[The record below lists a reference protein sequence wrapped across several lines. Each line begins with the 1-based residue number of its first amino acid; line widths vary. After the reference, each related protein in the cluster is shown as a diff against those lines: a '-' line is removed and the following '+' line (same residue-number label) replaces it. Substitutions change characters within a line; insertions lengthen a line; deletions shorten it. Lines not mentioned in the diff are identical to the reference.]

1 MYATCLYC
9 RSHLGANES
18 VEAFQVG
25 KRLAFD
31 GRNGRL
37 WVICSACG
45 RWNLS
50 PLDERH
56 EAIET
61 CERLFR
67 AVRTRIT
74 TDQIG
79 LARLPDGTEL
89 VRIGE
94 PLRPEFAAWRYGQ
107 RLVQR
112 RARSQLAAGS
122 AALVAGAG
130 ALAVGAAAIA
140 AVPFLPAAAALFGQF
155 GIVVIPA
162 ATVAA
167 GTVPVVGA
175 LAARDYVRHGR
186 VVGRFHRG
194 GRVVTV
200 RAKHADAAELR
211 VIAGRDHP
219 AVSLAVPHDDGW
231 AQFEGV
237 EAMHAAGT
245 MLAGANQFGAS
256 ASQVQDAVSRVEEF
270 GDSGGYLLAA
280 SDLGGSR
287 GGRITSVLRMWR
299 DLGTMR
305 LSRVEALA
313 LEMAVHE
320 EAERRAFDGELAILD
335 AAWREAEEIARVAD
349 GL

>member
-18 VEAFQVG
+18 VEVFQVG

-31 GRNGRL
+31 EANGRL
-37 WVICSACG
+37 WVVCSGCG

-61 CERLFR
+61 CEKLFR
-67 AVRTRIT
+67 AARTRIT

-107 RLVQR
+107 RFVQR
-112 RARSQLAAGS
+112 RMRSQLAAGS
-122 AALVAGAG
+122 AAIVAGAG
-130 ALAVGAAAIA
+130 VLAVGAAAVA
-140 AVPFLPAAAALFGQF
+140 LVPLLAPAFTLFGQF

-167 GTVPVVGA
+167 STVPVVGA
-175 LAARDYVRHGR
+175 LAAKDYVRHGR
-186 VVGRFHRG
+186 VVGRFRRN
-194 GRVVTV
+194 GRVLTV

-211 VIAGRDHP
+211 VVTGRDHP
-219 AVSLAVPHDDGW
+219 SVSLAVPHDDGW

-237 EAMHAAGT
+237 DAMHAAGT

-256 ASQVQDAVSRVEEF
+256 APQVQEAVSRVEEF
-270 GDSGGYLLAA
+270 GDASSYLVAA

-313 LEMAVHE
+313 LEMSVHE
-320 EAERRAFDGELAILD
+320 EAERRAFDGELALLD
-335 AAWREAEEIARVAD
+335 AAWREAEEVARVAD